1 MDWDPGEYVW
11 KQVADVIRQ
20 RVKDGQYRPRAPI
33 PSEIR
38 MAEELGVAKEPSAK
52 QSHTYVTP
60 EFSTPC
66 RRRGPSSAPRIA
78 RPTTTKPPQ
87 PSSRLPQGYS
97 PIRRS
102 TSQDLAE

>member
-38 MAEELGVAKEPSAK
+38 MAEELGVAKGTVRKAVAHLRDAGVLYTLPQK
-52 QSHTYVTP
+52 GTFV
-60 EFSTPC
+60 
-66 RRRGPSSAPRIA
+66 SAPDSQA
-78 RPTTTKPPQ
+78 DHDEAPT
-87 PSSRLPQGYS
+87 
-97 PIRRS
+97 
-102 TSQDLAE
+102 AE